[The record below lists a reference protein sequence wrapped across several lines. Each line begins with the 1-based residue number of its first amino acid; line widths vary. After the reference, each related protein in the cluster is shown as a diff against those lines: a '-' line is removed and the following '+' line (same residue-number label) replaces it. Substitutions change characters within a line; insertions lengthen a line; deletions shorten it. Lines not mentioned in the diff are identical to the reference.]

1 MGDYY
6 AWAASGL
13 VVGLEAW
20 SEPDFGG
27 DAVPTG
33 DGAGSV
39 RIASRMVERQRFLL
53 RQRDGTDVE
62 INLVDSGILLR
73 NGHAV
78 TAVWAARKGAQHGF
92 CVHLDNHTTG
102 AAARLAH
109 NIKLIRPKVTLVR
122 TAKFGLL
129 ATLPAALVM
138 LLWLLIPGSLDTID
152 INVFFLSATI
162 AVVVLFVIGL
172 VIAKVVLD
180 YLQADDDQKIWQ
192 ATDEVVATVRA
203 ALRQP
208 QQRPRPRM

>member
-6 AWAASGL
+6 AWAATGL
-13 VVGLEAW
+13 VAGLDSW

-27 DAVPTG
+27 ESVPTG

-39 RIASRMVERQRFLL
+39 RIASRMVDRQRFLL
-53 RQRDGTDVE
+53 RQRDGADIEVS
-62 INLVDSGILLR
+62 LLDSGLVLR

-78 TAVWAARKGAQHGF
+78 TVVWAARKGAAHGY

-102 AAARLAH
+102 AETRLPH
-109 NIKLIRPKVTLVR
+109 NIKLIRPKVTMMR
-122 TAKFGLL
+122 TAKFGLI
-129 ATLPAALVM
+129 ATLPAAVAM
-138 LLWLLIPGSLDTID
+138 LTWLLIPGSLDGVD
-152 INVFFLSATI
+152 ANMFFLASTVAL
-162 AVVVLFVIGL
+162 VVLFAVGL

-192 ATDEVVATVRA
+192 AADEVVAQVRA

-208 QQRPRPRM
+208 PRPRPRA